1 MKAKSVHVLSPS
13 PRCGTTLL
21 AFVLV
26 RSGCCHFP
34 PQDRIQAEDF
44 FLKHA
49 HLLAE
54 YCDKTSKEW
63 RWFIDDEKEIERR
76 KQLLLRELGEGLLH
90 FASPNSN
97 DNQAPFV
104 LKTPHSDNLDLLTL
118 LFPQS
123 QFLFIIRD
131 GRDAAESAARA
142 FQWQPHEYWMSLWAQ
157 GVRRLLRFIEKG
169 NETSPGWKLIRYEE
183 LIMEQSPV
191 LADVFDFLGWNSN
204 FTWRDLQSL
213 PVYGSSSSALGEGPF
228 KWEIRPKPEN
238 FNPVGRWQLWNE
250 DRKRA
255 FKEIA
260 GEELVR
266 LEYVNDDRW

>member
-26 RSGCCHFP
+26 RSGCCRFP

-49 HLLAE
+49 HLLAD

-76 KQLLLRELGEGLLH
+76 KEILLMELGEGLLH
-90 FASPNSN
+90 FASPNSK
-97 DNQAPFV
+97 DSPLPFV
-104 LKTPHSDNLDLLTL
+104 LKTPHTDNLDLLAR

-131 GRDAAESAARA
+131 GRDVAESAARA
-142 FQWQPHEYWMSLWAQ
+142 FPWQPHEYWMNLWAL
-157 GVRRLLRFIEKG
+157 GARRLLSFIEKE
-169 NETSPGWKLIRYEE
+169 NKTPPNWKLIRYEE
-183 LIMEQSPV
+183 LITEQSPV
-191 LADVFDFLGWNSN
+191 LANVFDFLGRSSN

-213 PVYGSSSSALGEGPF
+213 PMYGSSSSTLGDGPF

-250 DRKRA
+250 GRKRA

-260 GEELVR
+260 GEEL
-266 LEYVNDDRW
+266 LKLGYVKDDRW